1 MIILYKIALYAIN
14 LIATLWSYL
23 TIFEN
28 LFGEQTNDPEQK
40 AEHDVTFV

>member
-1 MIILYKIALYAIN
+1 
-14 LIATLWSYL
+14 L